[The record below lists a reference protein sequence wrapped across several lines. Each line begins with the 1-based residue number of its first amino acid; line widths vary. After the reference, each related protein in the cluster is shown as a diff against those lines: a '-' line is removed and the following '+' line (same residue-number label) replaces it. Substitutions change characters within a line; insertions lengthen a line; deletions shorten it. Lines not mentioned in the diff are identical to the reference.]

1 MMNLKSYL
9 RGLGIGVVVTAL
21 IMGIVTGRKKETLSN
36 EEIKERARA
45 LGMIEESQVLA
56 DMLGEEDGEGD
67 VNGQDLASNALPPSI
82 AEPSPEGE
90 TDLASAQDTLSDTP
104 ENSENETDAPKETDN
119 GDDMSENSAGQ
130 DDESESPEDESGED
144 SAEDSESSGEAESR
158 TDSQEEPESR
168 EDAPDVLDSEAG
180 AIDGGSVTIEILSG
194 EGSFIVCQKL
204 EDAGAVP
211 LASEFDRYLYE
222 NGYDKRINTGTYE
235 IPTGAGFEE
244 IARIIAKM
252 N

>member
-21 IMGIVTGRKKETLSN
+21 IMGITTGRKKEVLSN

-56 DMLGEEDGEGD
+56 DMLGDEDGEGD
-67 VNGQDLASNALPPSI
+67 VNGQDLASIALPPSI
-82 AEPSPEGE
+82 ADPSPEGE
-90 TDLASAQDTLSDTP
+90 TYLASAQDTLSDTP
-104 ENSENETDAPKETDN
+104 ENSESETDEPADN
-119 GDDMSENSAGQ
+119 GADMPENSAGQ
-130 DDESESPEDESGED
+130 EDEAENPEDESGED
-144 SAEDSESSGEAESR
+144 SAEDSESSGGAESR
-158 TDSQEEPESR
+158 TDSQEETGSR
-168 EDAPDVLDSEAG
+168 ENAPDNGAG
-180 AIDGGSVTIEILSG
+180 VIDGGSVTIEILSG

-235 IPTGAGFEE
+235 IPAGAGFEE

>member
-21 IMGIVTGRKKETLSN
+21 IMGITTGRKKEVLSN

-56 DMLGEEDGEGD
+56 DMLGDEDSEGD
-67 VNGQDLASNALPPSI
+67 VDGQDLASDAMSPSI

-90 TDLASAQDTLSDTP
+90 ADLASARDTLSDTP
-104 ENSENETDAPKETDN
+104 ENSESETDEPADN
-119 GDDMSENSAGQ
+119 GADMPENSAGRE
-130 DDESESPEDESGED
+130 DEAENPEDESGED

-158 TDSQEEPESR
+158 TDSQEETGSR
-168 EDAPDVLDSEAG
+168 EDAPDNGAG

-235 IPTGAGFEE
+235 IPAGAGFEE

>member
-21 IMGIVTGRKKETLSN
+21 IMGITTGRKKETLSN

-56 DMLGEEDGEGD
+56 DMLGEEDGEED
-67 VNGQDLASNALPPSI
+67 VNGPDLASDALSPSI

-90 TDLASAQDTLSDTP
+90 ADLASAQDTLSDTP
-104 ENSENETDAPKETDN
+104 ENSEDETDAPIETDN
-119 GDDMSENSAGQ
+119 GADMSENSAGQ
-130 DDESESPEDESGED
+130 DDESESPEDESDED

-158 TDSQEEPESR
+158 TDSQEEAESR
-168 EDAPDVLDSEAG
+168 EDTPDASDSGAG
-180 AIDGGSVTIEILSG
+180 ATDGDSVTIEILSG

-235 IPTGAGFEE
+235 IPAGAGFEE

>member
-67 VNGQDLASNALPPSI
+67 VNGQDLASNALSPSI

-104 ENSENETDAPKETDN
+104 
-119 GDDMSENSAGQ
+119 
-130 DDESESPEDESGED
+130 
-144 SAEDSESSGEAESR
+144 
-158 TDSQEEPESR
+158 
-168 EDAPDVLDSEAG
+168 
-180 AIDGGSVTIEILSG
+180 
-194 EGSFIVCQKL
+194 
-204 EDAGAVP
+204 
-211 LASEFDRYLYE
+211 
-222 NGYDKRINTGTYE
+222 
-235 IPTGAGFEE
+235 
-244 IARIIAKM
+244 
-252 N
+252 

>member
-119 GDDMSENSAGQ
+119 GDDMPENSAGQ

-144 SAEDSESSGEAESR
+144 STEDSESSAEAESR

-168 EDAPDVLDSEAG
+168 EDAPDASDSEAG

-204 EDAGAVP
+204 ENAGAVP

-235 IPTGAGFEE
+235 IPAGAGFEE

>member
-21 IMGIVTGRKKETLSN
+21 IMGITTGRKKEVLSN

-56 DMLGEEDGEGD
+56 DMLGDEDGEGD
-67 VNGQDLASNALPPSI
+67 VNGQDLASDAMSPSI

-90 TDLASAQDTLSDTP
+90 ADLASARDALSDTS
-104 ENSENETDAPKETDN
+104 ENSESETDEPADN
-119 GDDMSENSAGQ
+119 GADMPENSAGQ
-130 DDESESPEDESGED
+130 EDEEENPEDESGED

-158 TDSQEEPESR
+158 TDSQEETGSR
-168 EDAPDVLDSEAG
+168 EDAPDNGAG
-180 AIDGGSVTIEILSG
+180 VIDGGSVTIEILSG

-235 IPTGAGFEE
+235 IPAGAGFEE

>member
-67 VNGQDLASNALPPSI
+67 VNGPDLASDALSPSI

-90 TDLASAQDTLSDTP
+90 ADLASAQDTLSDTP
-104 ENSENETDAPKETDN
+104 ENSEDETDAPIETDN
-119 GDDMSENSAGQ
+119 GDDMPENSAGQ

-144 SAEDSESSGEAESR
+144 STEDSESSAEAESR

-168 EDAPDVLDSEAG
+168 EDAPDASDSEAG

-235 IPTGAGFEE
+235 IPAGAGFEE

>member
-168 EDAPDVLDSEAG
+168 EDAPDVSESEAG

-235 IPTGAGFEE
+235 IPPVAGFDEN
-244 IARIIAKM
+244 ARIIAKK

>member
-21 IMGIVTGRKKETLSN
+21 IMGITTGRKKETLSN

-67 VNGQDLASNALPPSI
+67 VNGPDLASDALSPSI

-90 TDLASAQDTLSDTP
+90 ADLASAQDTLSDTP
-104 ENSENETDAPKETDN
+104 ENSEDETDAPIETDN
-119 GDDMSENSAGQ
+119 GDDMPENSAGQ
-130 DDESESPEDESGED
+130 DDESEGPEDESDED

-158 TDSQEEPESR
+158 TDSQEEAESQ
-168 EDAPDVLDSEAG
+168 EDAPDASDSGAG
-180 AIDGGSVTIEILSG
+180 ATDGGSVTIEILSG

-235 IPTGAGFEE
+235 IPAGAGFEE

>member
-56 DMLGEEDGEGD
+56 DMLGDEDGEGD
-67 VNGQDLASNALPPSI
+67 VNGQDLASDAMSPSI

-90 TDLASAQDTLSDTP
+90 ADLASARDTLSDTP

-119 GDDMSENSAGQ
+119 GDDMSEFRR
-130 DDESESPEDESGED
+130 SG
-144 SAEDSESSGEAESR
+144 G
-158 TDSQEEPESR
+158 
-168 EDAPDVLDSEAG
+168 
-180 AIDGGSVTIEILSG
+180 
-194 EGSFIVCQKL
+194 
-204 EDAGAVP
+204 
-211 LASEFDRYLYE
+211 
-222 NGYDKRINTGTYE
+222 
-235 IPTGAGFEE
+235 
-244 IARIIAKM
+244 
-252 N
+252 

>member
-21 IMGIVTGRKKETLSN
+21 IMGITTGRKKEVLSN

-56 DMLGEEDGEGD
+56 DMLGDEDGEGD
-67 VNGQDLASNALPPSI
+67 VNGQDLASDAMSPSI

-90 TDLASAQDTLSDTP
+90 ADLASARDTLSDTP
-104 ENSENETDAPKETDN
+104 ENSESETDEPADN
-119 GDDMSENSAGQ
+119 GADMPENSAGQ
-130 DDESESPEDESGED
+130 EDEAENPEDESGED

-158 TDSQEEPESR
+158 TDSQEETGSR
-168 EDAPDVLDSEAG
+168 EDAPDNGAGVIDS
-180 AIDGGSVTIEILSG
+180 GSVTIEILSG

-235 IPTGAGFEE
+235 IPAGAGFEE

>member
-82 AEPSPEGE
+82 AAPSPAGA

-168 EDAPDVLDSEAG
+168 EDAPDVSDSEAG

-235 IPTGAGFEE
+235 IPAGAGFEE

>member
-1 MMNLKSYL
+1 M
-9 RGLGIGVVVTAL
+9 
-21 IMGIVTGRKKETLSN
+21 
-36 EEIKERARA
+36 
-45 LGMIEESQVLA
+45 
-56 DMLGEEDGEGD
+56 
-67 VNGQDLASNALPPSI
+67 P
-82 AEPSPEGE
+82 
-90 TDLASAQDTLSDTP
+90 
-104 ENSENETDAPKETDN
+104 
-119 GDDMSENSAGQ
+119 ENSAGQ
-130 DDESESPEDESGED
+130 EDEAENPEDESGED

-158 TDSQEEPESR
+158 TDSQEETGSR
-168 EDAPDVLDSEAG
+168 EDAPDNGAGVIDS
-180 AIDGGSVTIEILSG
+180 GSVTIEILSG

-235 IPTGAGFEE
+235 IPAGAGFEE

>member
-21 IMGIVTGRKKETLSN
+21 IMGITTGRKKEVLSN

-56 DMLGEEDGEGD
+56 DMLGDEDGEGD
-67 VNGQDLASNALPPSI
+67 VNGQDLASDAMSPSI

-90 TDLASAQDTLSDTP
+90 ADLASARDTLSDTP
-104 ENSENETDAPKETDN
+104 ENSESETDEPADN
-119 GDDMSENSAGQ
+119 GADMPENSTGQ
-130 DDESESPEDESGED
+130 EDEAENPEDESGED

-158 TDSQEEPESR
+158 TDSQEETGRR
-168 EDAPDVLDSEAG
+168 EDAPDNGAG
-180 AIDGGSVTIEILSG
+180 VIDGGSVTIEILSG

-222 NGYDKRINTGTYE
+222 NGYDKRINTGTYK
-235 IPTGAGFEE
+235 IPAGAGFEE

>member
-67 VNGQDLASNALPPSI
+67 VNGQDLASNALSPSI

-119 GDDMSENSAGQ
+119 GDDMPENSAGQ
-130 DDESESPEDESGED
+130 EDEAENPEDESGED

-168 EDAPDVLDSEAG
+168 EDAPDVSDSEAG

-235 IPTGAGFEE
+235 IPAGAGFEE

>member
-67 VNGQDLASNALPPSI
+67 VNGQDLASNALSPSI

-119 GDDMSENSAGQ
+119 GDDMPENSAGQ

-158 TDSQEEPESR
+158 TDSQEEPESQ
-168 EDAPDVLDSEAG
+168 EDAPDASDSEAG

-235 IPTGAGFEE
+235 IPAGAGFEE

>member
-21 IMGIVTGRKKETLSN
+21 IMGITTGRKKEVLSN

-56 DMLGEEDGEGD
+56 DMLGDEDGEGD
-67 VNGQDLASNALPPSI
+67 VNGQDLASDAMSPSI

-90 TDLASAQDTLSDTP
+90 ADLASARDTLSDTP
-104 ENSENETDAPKETDN
+104 ENSESETDEPADN
-119 GDDMSENSAGQ
+119 GADMPENSAGQ
-130 DDESESPEDESGED
+130 EDEAENPEDESGED

-158 TDSQEEPESR
+158 TDSQEETGSR
-168 EDAPDVLDSEAG
+168 EDASDNGAG
-180 AIDGGSVTIEILSG
+180 VIDGGSVTIEILSG

-235 IPTGAGFEE
+235 IPAGAGFEE

>member
-90 TDLASAQDTLSDTP
+90 TGLASAQDTLSDTP

-168 EDAPDVLDSEAG
+168 EDAPDVSDSEAG

-235 IPTGAGFEE
+235 IPAGAGFEE